1 MSRKSGTIK
10 RIGGAGLGLAL
21 LLAQSV
27 FAQPQSTGPMGPV
40 EKVAGAKPG
49 DLRIMATGAIRGP
62 LQSVRA
68 AAEKAVGRPLV
79 IEYGSARGNLQEAI
93 LAGQQFEVAILLPDV
108 NKELLAQG
116 KILPQRRVIAH
127 APVAIAL
134 RGDVPAPDVSTP
146 QALKTALLG
155 AKSVV
160 YWPTGAARDTVDKIL
175 GTLGIA
181 GTINDSSKRVPPTAV
196 PLAAGEYELQLYPLS
211 EILPNKSVRNLG
223 LVPEPLHVP
232 ATIEA
237 AIGKQVNDLQAVK
250 ALIDFLAGPA
260 LDAAL
265 AQGGMTK

>member
-1 MSRKSGTIK
+1 MSKSETIE
-10 RIGGAGLGLAL
+10 RIGAGLGLAL

-27 FAQPQSTGPMGPV
+27 FAQGQNPGPMGPV
-40 EKVAGAKPG
+40 EKVAAAKPG

-93 LAGQQFEVAILLPDV
+93 LAGQEFEVAILLPDV
-108 NKELLAQG
+108 NKELLARD
-116 KILPQRRVIAH
+116 KILPQPRAIAH

-146 QALKTALLG
+146 QALKKALLG
-155 AKSVV
+155 AKSVR

-181 GTINDSSKRVPPTAV
+181 GAINDSSRSPPTAAV
-196 PLAAGEYELQLYPLS
+196 ALAPGEYEINIYPLS
-211 EILPNKSVRNLG
+211 EILSDQRVKNLG
-223 LVPEPLHVP
+223 LVPEPLQVP

-237 AIGKQVNDLQAVK
+237 AIGKQANDVQAAK

-265 AQGGMTK
+265 AKDGMTK